1 MAKIPQFKTL
11 EEAAEFWDTHDF
23 EDYIDDTEPVTITIK
38 IPRRK
43 KTLAVALD
51 LEIYEQIE
59 ALAAKRSMPTGKM
72 VSSWLKEKAVDES
85 AAG

>member
-23 EDYIDDTEPVTITIK
+23 EDYIDDTEPVTVTVT

-43 KTLAVALD
+43 KDLTVSLD
-51 LEIYEQIE
+51 ARVYEQIE
-59 ALAAKRSMPTGKM
+59 SVATKHGVLPEAIM
-72 VSSWLKEKAVDES
+72 SSWLKERAMAESVKA
-85 AAG
+85 